1 MAMIKIL
8 DLQFGRPH
16 TIASF
21 LVESREGPVLI
32 ETGPDSTFPALC
44 SALERAGYAV
54 PDVRHVLLTHVHLD
68 HAGAAWR
75 FAREG
80 ATVYVHPKGAAHLA
94 APQKLWASAERIYGD
109 DMERLWGHIEP
120 VAEERLSVVEDRQIV
135 SIGGL
140 RLLALDTPG
149 HAQHHYAYRLD
160 QSIFT
165 GDVGGV
171 RIGRGP
177 VVPPCPP
184 PDIDLTA
191 WRDSLRRLA
200 LERSERFFLTHFGE
214 VSEVDTHLGM
224 LERRLFEWAEWIRR
238 ELVKGHSREEI
249 VRSFSG
255 LSRSLLQAHDLD
267 PDAQAEYELADPAWM
282 SVDGLTRYWRK
293 YRPEALV

>member
-1 MAMIKIL
+1 MTMIKIL

-109 DMERLWGHIEP
+109 EMERLWGHIEP
-120 VAEERLSVVEDRQIV
+120 VAGERLSVVEDRWVI

-140 RLLALDTPG
+140 RFLALNTPG

-160 QSIFT
+160 QAIFT

-171 RIGRGP
+171 RIGQGP

-191 WRDSLRRLA
+191 WRDSLGRLA
-200 LERSERFFLTHFGE
+200 LERPERFFLTHFGE
-214 VSEVDTHLGM
+214 VSEVETHLGM
-224 LERRLFEWAEWIRR
+224 LEQRLLEWAEWVRG
-238 ELVKGHSREEI
+238 ELVKGHPREEI
-249 VRSFSG
+249 VRGFAG